1 MSVSRF
7 VRPIGIMRSI
17 STAWPTTS
25 WTTRCPASSSSIW
38 ATARST
44 ATAFVNGVGLPDNLK
59 SNYKNNL
66 KDFLISHVNLPFHY
80 VGGNIDL
87 TDYSHNP
94 GLPGHDNDPFV
105 LMKTYINE
113 TELNNYPYAFMRNG
127 ILFLA
132 VPEMDAE
139 PWTRPA
145 TCEWL
150 EFMTTHYHDATTII
164 LSHQAIEDTT
174 PADGAA
180 DSYRGQQDQGWWASL
195 FQRNPQIKMFL
206 HGHNHMAG
214 WYQGSQSSGFSRPV
228 QNFGHEMVF
237 ASPFPGMSWIVDYNL
252 VDSIVI
258 FTISPRFITAKAW
271 KQDGTRGKWC
281 AGFDH
286 TWVVPTTFDPNA
298 EDWYSFPFLIQD
310 GETQQTDMKVLS
322 ANTTLQLVGTGP
334 VELFYDPNMETKGI
348 HTNENILG
356 FDDDLTS
363 KVTANTPGMTVHG
376 PHTITFPPKHEWDRY
391 CHDGHGG
398 PPYRMFA
405 VGTTPAA
412 APGGSYTVT
421 MKAKSRSGNGRFKL
435 TMSCSDW
442 GTKSQYSTLAG
453 SSREVISHTFGTND
467 ETVTGT
473 YTAPNDDN
481 GVVHPGEPG
490 IRGRDGLRRVVF
502 QHQANADQ
510 RRHGRFPDRA
520 ERKIVRG
527 RRKARAFQDEGVP
540 DQSRGPGRS

>member
-1 MSVSRF
+1 
-7 VRPIGIMRSI
+7 MR
-17 STAWPTTS
+17 
-25 WTTRCPASSSSIW
+25 
-38 ATARST
+38 
-44 ATAFVNGVGLPDNLK
+44 
-59 SNYKNNL
+59 
-66 KDFLISHVNLPFHY
+66 
-80 VGGNIDL
+80 
-87 TDYSHNP
+87 
-94 GLPGHDNDPFV
+94 
-105 LMKTYINE
+105 TYINE

-174 PADGAA
+174 PADGAP
-180 DSYRGQQDQGWWASL
+180 DSYRGQQDQGWWAGL

-252 VDSIVI
+252 VDAIVI

-281 AGFDH
+281 AGFDK
-286 TWVVPTTFDPNA
+286 TWVVPTTFDPKA

-334 VELFYDPNMETKGI
+334 VELFYDPHMETKGI

-398 PPYRMFA
+398 PPYHLFA

-421 MKAKSRSGNGRFKL
+421 MKAKSRSGNGTVQADDELQRLGNQIPVQHARREL
-435 TMSCSDW
+435 TRGDFAYVRNE
-442 GTKSQYSTLAG
+442 GGNRDRHVHGAQR
-453 SSREVISHTFGTND
+453 REC
-467 ETVTGT
+467 
-473 YTAPNDDN
+473 
-481 GVVHPGEPG
+481 VVHPGEPG

-510 RRHGRFPDRA
+510 RHHGRFPDRA
-520 ERKIVRG
+520 ERQNRTLPPESSRVS
-527 RRKARAFQDEGVP
+527 RRRSSRSVPWTSPIATGSSGSRPRSRATTMGWPV
-540 DQSRGPGRS
+540 